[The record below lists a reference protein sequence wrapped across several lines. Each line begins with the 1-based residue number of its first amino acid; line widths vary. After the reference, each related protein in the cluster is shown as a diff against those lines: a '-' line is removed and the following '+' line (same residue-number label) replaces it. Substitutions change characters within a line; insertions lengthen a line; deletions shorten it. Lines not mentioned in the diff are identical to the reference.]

1 MIASSARLR
10 PALSRLAALILTLG
24 VLVGASAPM
33 DAQAPGNGRAVLVTG
48 ASSGIGL
55 RMTETLAENGFHV
68 YAGARSS
75 DDLARL
81 DAMENVSSIRLDVT
95 DQSEIEAAVAWVQ
108 AQGRGLYGLINNAG
122 VAVVEPLVEIS
133 EDDMWFQQ
141 NVNVFGPWR
150 VTAAFAD
157 MIIESEGRIMTTGSI
172 SGILP
177 GQLQGAYSM
186 SKHSVEAFT
195 DVLADEMAQFGV
207 EVAVVEPGAYD
218 SDIGASLVARMERQ
232 GYDPSRSRWGDAMRA
247 MMEGGGD
254 RSQLED
260 PTEVALAALDFMV
273 SDTPKRRYMVVP
285 NEQQAM
291 ITIRQMITEMVQM
304 NLDQE
309 YTYSRDELVEMLDAI
324 LEAVEAT
331 RR

>member
-1 MIASSARLR
+1 MRPIRSLRTLTAACGAILIAFAISLPSA
-10 PALSRLAALILTLG
+10 
-24 VLVGASAPM
+24 
-33 DAQAPGNGRAVLVTG
+33 AQAPGNGRAVLVTG

-55 RMTETLAENGFHV
+55 LMTERLAENGFYV
-68 YAGARSS
+68 YAGARSA

-95 DQSEIEAAVAWVQ
+95 DQGEIDAAVVWVE

-122 VAVVEPLVEIS
+122 VAVIEPLVEIS

-157 MIIESEGRIMTTGSI
+157 MLIESRGRIMTTGSI

-218 SDIGASLVARMERQ
+218 SDIGASLIARMERQ
-232 GYDPSRSRWGDAMRA
+232 GYDPSQSRWADAMRA
-247 MMEGGGD
+247 LMEGGGD
-254 RSQLED
+254 RSALED
-260 PTEVALAALDFMV
+260 PTEVAMAALDFMA

-291 ITIRQMITEMVQM
+291 ITIRQMLTEMVQM